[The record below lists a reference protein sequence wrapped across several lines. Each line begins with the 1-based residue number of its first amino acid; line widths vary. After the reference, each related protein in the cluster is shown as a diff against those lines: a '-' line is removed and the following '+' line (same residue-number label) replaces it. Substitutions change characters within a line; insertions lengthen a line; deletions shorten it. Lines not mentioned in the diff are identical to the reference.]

1 MSDQEWIDVKT
12 ASEILD
18 MSPRGVRYLCSNG
31 EFEGAEKFGSQWRI
45 PRAEVQPT
53 E

>member
-1 MSDQEWIDVKT
+1 MSETKWIDTKT
-12 ASEILD
+12 AAEILD
-18 MSPRGVRYLCSNG
+18 MSPRGVRYLCADG
-31 EFEGAEKFGSQWRI
+31 EIEGAEKFGSQWRI